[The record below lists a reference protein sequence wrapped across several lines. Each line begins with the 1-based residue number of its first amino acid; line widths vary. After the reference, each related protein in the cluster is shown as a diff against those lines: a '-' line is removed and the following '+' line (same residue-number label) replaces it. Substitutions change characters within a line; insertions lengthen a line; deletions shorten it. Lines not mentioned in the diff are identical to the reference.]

1 MALLSLFFSAF
12 TSATL
17 LPGSSEALFLFML
30 AQDLW
35 SSGLLILI
43 AGMGNSL
50 GGMTNWFLGFLIRK
64 GIWAT
69 GNSVSKKNASKDN
82 DLKNKHHIRAE
93 KWMKK
98 YGSPVLLL
106 SFLPIIG
113 DPLCVVAGFIKIHWF
128 KAIIFIS
135 IGKFMSYF
143 VLSAFI

>member
-30 AQDLW
+30 SQDLW
-35 SSGLLILI
+35 SSSLLILI
-43 AGMGNSL
+43 AGTGNSL
-50 GGMTNWFLGFLIRK
+50 GGMTNWLLGLLIRK
-64 GIWAT
+64 GIWKSGQST
-69 GNSVSKKNASKDN
+69 SKDN
-82 DLKNKHHIRAE
+82 ELKNKHHIRAE
-93 KWMKK
+93 KWIKK

-113 DPLCVVAGFIKIHWF
+113 DPLCVVAGLIKIHWL

-135 IGKFMSYF
+135 IGKFMRYF
-143 VLSAFI
+143 ALSVFI